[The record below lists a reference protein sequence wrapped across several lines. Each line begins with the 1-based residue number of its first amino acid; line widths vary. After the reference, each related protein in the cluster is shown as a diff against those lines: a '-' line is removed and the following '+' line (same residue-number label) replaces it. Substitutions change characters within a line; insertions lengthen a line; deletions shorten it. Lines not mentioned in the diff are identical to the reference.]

1 MKLIKKQ
8 EVAWNET
15 YRSAQHLINNPEEFI
30 IIYGFKS
37 TSNGHISYKDSIT
50 RTNLINDFSKIIV
63 YKFDNDKIVWENVIW
78 PLILA
83 LNRSYFTLQEYQNR
97 RDEFC
102 KCEGLRRLFVASG
115 LISLIN
121 KGILIKGRKDIYSIH
136 YRLIPYLRKK
146 TNLEYS
152 QALRMTIS
160 K

>member
-1 MKLIKKQ
+1 LIWYIHKLTQ
-8 EVAWNET
+8 
-15 YRSAQHLINNPEEFI
+15 LIVSKL
-30 IIYGFKS
+30 GRKGKHADS
-37 TSNGHISYKDSIT
+37 TEK
-50 RTNLINDFSKIIV
+50 RR
-63 YKFDNDKIVWENVIW
+63 IVWENVIW

-121 KGILIKGRKDIYSIH
+121 KGVLIKGRKDIYSIH

-146 TNLEYS
+146 TNLEYI